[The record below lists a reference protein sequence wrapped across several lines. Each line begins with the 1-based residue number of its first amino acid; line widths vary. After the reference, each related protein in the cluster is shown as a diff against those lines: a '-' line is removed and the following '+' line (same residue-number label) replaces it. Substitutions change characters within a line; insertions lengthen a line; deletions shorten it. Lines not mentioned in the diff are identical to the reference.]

1 MDIMVDIETMGT
13 SSSAAIVS
21 IGAVAFDRLS
31 NDLLTATDPPTDPT
45 SSFYV
50 NINLQTSLNA
60 GLEVDGKTIYWWLQ
74 QSDEARSAIAPNG
87 TSDNNKLDLKI
98 ALSNFNKWI
107 GSFPDSNKLEYIWSL
122 PSTFD
127 LVILQSAYR
136 SVNSRPAW
144 SHTQEMCMR
153 TLLKLNPSIQPPPY
167 RLNKH
172 NALWDAFY
180 QAASVQRCFNQS

>member
-1 MDIMVDIETMGT
+1 MDVMVDIETMGT
-13 SSSAAIVS
+13 SSRAAIVS

-31 NDLLTATDPPTDPT
+31 NDLLSNLEPDPT
-45 SSFYV
+45 SSFSCNV
-50 NINLQTSLNA
+50 NLQTSLNA

-74 QSDEARSAIAPNG
+74 QSDDARKAI
-87 TSDNNKLDLKI
+87 TLSDEGKLDLKNV
-98 ALSNFNKWI
+98 LSSFNKWI
-107 GSFPDSNKLEYIWSL
+107 TNLNYTSELEYIWNL

-136 SVNSRPAW
+136 AVGSRPAW

-153 TLLKLNPSIQPPPY
+153 TLLKLHPSIQPSPY

-180 QAASVQRCFNQS
+180 QAASVQRCFNI